1 MRRLA
6 TAIWRSTLFRHL
18 LLAAVGLVAVV
29 LVLESVDDFRAV
41 QLTEMAYLGIAAGGL
56 TVLTGLNG
64 QISLGHGALA
74 AVGAYT
80 TALLLNDD
88 PVVPLVVA
96 LVLATGVTTVVGVV
110 IGAAAARLRGPY
122 LAGATLA
129 FAVALPGIAL
139 HFKGTLGG
147 EQGLRLRVPETP
159 QWVLDAAYFVTAHD
173 LTPSKY
179 VAYLAWFTLVLVF
192 LLLANLGRSRV
203 GRRWRAVRDDEVA
216 AELAGIHLGQ
226 ARVSAFVVSAAAAGA
241 AGAMMALAVRLT
253 APTGFTLTLSL
264 TLLTAVVLGGLGSLT
279 GALIGAALLTFLPS
293 VITDAGTAAGLDDIK
308 AAELAPLVYGLVMV
322 LVVLLAP
329 RGLVGSLEAGWH
341 RFRTRNRLDDPT
353 TPDPTT
359 PPDAALSRATVA
371 TSKGDT

>member
-1 MRRLA
+1 M
-6 TAIWRSTLFRHL
+6 
-18 LLAAVGLVAVV
+18 
-29 LVLESVDDFRAV
+29 
-41 QLTEMAYLGIAAGGL
+41 
-56 TVLTGLNG
+56 
-64 QISLGHGALA
+64 SL
-74 AVGAYT
+74 
-80 TALLLNDD
+80 
-88 PVVPLVVA
+88 
-96 LVLATGVTTVVGVV
+96 

-129 FAVALPGIAL
+129 LAVALPGIAL
-139 HFKGTLGG
+139 HFKGTFGG

-173 LTPSKY
+173 LTRSKY
-179 VAYLAWFTLVLVF
+179 VAYLAWFTLVVVY

-216 AELAGIHLGQ
+216 AELAGIHLGR

-241 AGAMMALAVRLT
+241 AGAIMALAVRLT

-264 TLLTAVVLGGLGSLT
+264 TLLTAVVLGGLGSLP
-279 GALIGAALLTFLPS
+279 GALVGAALLTFLPS
-293 VITDAGTAAGLDDIK
+293 VITDAGTSAGLDDIK

-322 LVVLLAP
+322 ARRTARP
-329 RGLVGSLEAGWH
+329 ARAGRQLEAGWH
-341 RFRTRNRLDDPT
+341 RLRTRRRPDDPDDPRA
-353 TPDPTT
+353 PDPTA